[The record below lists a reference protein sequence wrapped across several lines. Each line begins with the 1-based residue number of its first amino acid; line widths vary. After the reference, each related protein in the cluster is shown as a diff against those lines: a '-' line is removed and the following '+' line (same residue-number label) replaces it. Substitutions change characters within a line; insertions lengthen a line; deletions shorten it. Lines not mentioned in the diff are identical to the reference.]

1 MSSSSKPHYDADPA
15 KVRYDKEKNRWT
27 FKPRDFNIIWGNDK
41 RYWNLPEPQPDQ
53 PQSSRDDTLPA
64 ELVQVCWFEV
74 TGRTGVVCIT
84 PGKYKIKFEV
94 SKKQDAFGWNSPVY
108 MIAKSGKKGRYSWK
122 KIDVSTEVTTEKKE
136 LPQDF
141 EIEVKADTDDNTIY
155 FGLYEVWSGKWKGGL
170 KIHGA
175 TVEGPQPQ
183 P

>member
-1 MSSSSKPHYDADPA
+1 MIRKY
-15 KVRYDKEKNRWT
+15 NRWT

-41 RYWNLPEPQPDQ
+41 RYWNLPEPLPDQ
-53 PQSSRDDTLPA
+53 PQSSKDDTLPA

-74 TGRTGVVCIT
+74 TGKTGAGPIAQ
-84 PGKYKIKFEV
+84 GKYKIKFEV

-122 KIDVSTEVTTEKKE
+122 KIEVSSEVSTIKKE

-141 EIEVKADTDDNTIY
+141 EIEAKPSDDNTIY

-170 KIHGA
+170 QIHKA
-175 TVEGPQPQ
+175 IVEGPTPPPQ

>member
-1 MSSSSKPHYDADPA
+1 MSSSSKPHYEADPPQ
-15 KVRYDKEKNRWT
+15 VDYDKDKNRWT

-41 RYWNLPEPQPDQ
+41 RYWNLPDQ
-53 PQSSRDDTLPA
+53 QQSSGNDPPPA

-74 TGRTGVVCIT
+74 TGKTGTT
-84 PGKYKIKFEV
+84 PIKAGTYKIKFEV
-94 SKKQDAFGWNSPVY
+94 SKKEDAFGWNSPVY

-122 KIDVSTEVTTEKKE
+122 KIDVLSEVSTVKKE
-136 LPQDF
+136 LPPDF
-141 EIEVKADTDDNTIY
+141 EIEVKNLEDNNIY

-175 TVEGPQPQ
+175 IVEGPP